1 MLIQC
6 PECGREVSDKA
17 PACPHCG
24 VPIAGNIMA
33 KETNNS
39 YDRNEINDPKQ
50 KTNKG
55 CGIGMIF
62 LVSLILVLIIIGAL
76 YYFYNQNKV
85 NEEQYQYET
94 ALQSENPNVLQ
105 YYLNTYHEA
114 SREHRDSIQ
123 VRLTAL
129 NNINR
134 EWNDAVIRN
143 TRAAL
148 QQYIDKYPG
157 SKHEAEAK
165 NKIDSMDWSS
175 ARSANTPEAIE
186 SYKESHPNGRYIDEA
201 LSLIRSLNARIVQP
215 EERQMISGLFRK
227 FFQGVNTKD
236 EDRMISAVN
245 TLLTT
250 FLGKSDATQSDVIT
264 FMKKLWKDDVLN
276 LNWHIIDDYNIQK
289 KEVGNGEYEFIVTFS
304 ATQDVLKST
313 GTIEN
318 KYRIKAKVNPNGKI
332 SEMNMSK
339 ILE

>member
-134 EWNDAVIRN
+134 EWNDAVISN

-227 FFQGVNTKD
+227 FFQTASN
-236 EDRMISAVN
+236 
-245 TLLTT
+245 
-250 FLGKSDATQSDVIT
+250 
-264 FMKKLWKDDVLN
+264 
-276 LNWHIIDDYNIQK
+276 
-289 KEVGNGEYEFIVTFS
+289 
-304 ATQDVLKST
+304 
-313 GTIEN
+313 
-318 KYRIKAKVNPNGKI
+318 
-332 SEMNMSK
+332 
-339 ILE
+339 

>member
-6 PECGREVSDKA
+6 PECGKEVSDKA
-17 PACPHCG
+17 PTCPHCG
-24 VPIAGNIMA
+24 VPIAINIA
-33 KETNNS
+33 KDTNNS
-39 YDRNEINDPKQ
+39 YNTNQNNVPQQ

-55 CGIGMIF
+55 CGIRTIAF
-62 LVSLILVLIIIGAL
+62 FTLLFTLAIIGTV

-85 NEEQYQYET
+85 SQEQSQYEL
-94 ALQSENPNVLQ
+94 ALQSNDPNVLQ
-105 YYLNTYHEA
+105 DYLNTYREA
-114 SREHRDSIQ
+114 SRGHRDSIQ
-123 VRLTAL
+123 MRLTEI
-129 NNINR
+129 NNTNR
-134 EWNDAVIRN
+134 EWNDAVISN

-148 QQYIDKYPG
+148 QQYLDKYPG
-157 SKHEAEAK
+157 TKHEAEAK
-165 NKIDSMDWSS
+165 NMIDSMDWNS

-201 LSLIRSLNARIVQP
+201 LSLIRSLNALIVQP
-215 EERQMISGLFRK
+215 EERQMINGLFRK

-245 TLLTT
+245 SLLTT

-304 ATQDVLKST
+304 ATQDIQKAT
-313 GTIEN
+313 GTTEN

-339 ILE
+339 VLE